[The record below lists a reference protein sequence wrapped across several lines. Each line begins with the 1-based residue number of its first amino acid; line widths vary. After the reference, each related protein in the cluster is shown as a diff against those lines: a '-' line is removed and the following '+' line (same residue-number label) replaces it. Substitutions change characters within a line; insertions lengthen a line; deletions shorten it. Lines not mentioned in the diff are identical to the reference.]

1 MKITYKTNVLDIIR
15 LVENNTPA
23 LWEKEH
29 NNFPN
34 TWGGVNALTK
44 QVVKDLLVKNQQDLS
59 DILQSAQIL

>member
-23 LWEKEH
+23 LWEKEQ

-44 QVVKDLLVKNQQDLS
+44 QVVKDLLVMINLSYSQDLS
-59 DILQSAQIL
+59 DIL

>member
-15 LVENNTPA
+15 LVESNTPA
-23 LWEKEH
+23 LWEKEY

-44 QVVKDLLVKNQQDLS
+44 QFESEQLD
-59 DILQSAQIL
+59 

>member
-23 LWEKEH
+23 LWEKEY

-34 TWGGVNALTK
+34 TWGIDTSLIVR
-44 QVVKDLLVKNQQDLS
+44 
-59 DILQSAQIL
+59 IQIY

>member
-15 LVENNTPA
+15 LVESNTPA

-34 TWGGVNALTK
+34 TWGVEDVIFESEQL
-44 QVVKDLLVKNQQDLS
+44 D
-59 DILQSAQIL
+59 

>member
-23 LWEKEH
+23 H

-34 TWGGVNALTK
+34 TWGGVNKL
-44 QVVKDLLVKNQQDLS
+44 
-59 DILQSAQIL
+59 

>member
-23 LWEKEH
+23 LCEKEY

-34 TWGGVNALTK
+34 TWEGVNALW
-44 QVVKDLLVKNQQDLS
+44 
-59 DILQSAQIL
+59 

>member
-23 LWEKEH
+23 LQEKEQ

-34 TWGGVNALTK
+34 TWGGVNALIGNDQPT
-44 QVVKDLLVKNQQDLS
+44 
-59 DILQSAQIL
+59 IF